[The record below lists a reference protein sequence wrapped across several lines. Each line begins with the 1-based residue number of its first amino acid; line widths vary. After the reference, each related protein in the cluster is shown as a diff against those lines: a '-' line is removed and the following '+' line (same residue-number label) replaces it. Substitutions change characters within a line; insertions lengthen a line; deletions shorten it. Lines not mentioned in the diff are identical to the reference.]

1 MRLSIEHVTTLSYDN
16 PINEA
21 HTEVRL
27 KPSDAGGQRCLS
39 FKLTTEP
46 VNATVL
52 AYIDEFGN
60 DVRYFDWLQP
70 HTRLTIAVTSEV
82 LTSAVFDPGQRELT
96 PLEDYDYRHPTIY
109 APADEAICRFAGP
122 HVVDGDPL
130 GTARAL
136 MEAIFRS
143 VKYERGATDV
153 KTTADDVI
161 RLGRGVCQDFAHLMI
176 AACRCQGIPARYVS
190 GYLYDPAFF
199 GDSAATHAWVDVFI
213 PGQGWVSL
221 DPTHNC
227 EQNER
232 YVRVAI
238 GRDYA
243 DAPPTRGV
251 FKGNARETLDV
262 RVVIR
267 SL

>member
-213 PGQGWVSL
+213 SEQGWVSL

>member
-1 MRLSIEHVTTLSYDN
+1 MRLFIEHLTTLSYDA

-27 KPSDAGGQRCLS
+27 KPADAGGQRCLS
-39 FKLTTEP
+39 FKLLTEP
-46 VNATVL
+46 VKAHVL
-52 AYIDEFGN
+52 AYIDHFGN

-70 HTRLTIAVTSEV
+70 HQRLSIAVTSEV
-82 LTSAVFDPGQRELT
+82 LTAPLFDPGAGELT
-96 PLEDYDYRHPTIY
+96 PLEEYDYCHPTAY

-122 HVVDGDPL
+122 HILPDDPL
-130 GTARAL
+130 GTARTL
-136 MEAIFRS
+136 SEAVFRS
-143 VKYERGATDV
+143 IKYERGATDV

-161 RLGRGVCQDFAHLMI
+161 RLGRGVCQDFAHLLI
-176 AACRCQGIPARYVS
+176 ACCRCQGIPARYVS
-190 GYLYDPAFF
+190 GYLYDPKFF
-199 GDSAATHAWVDVFI
+199 GDTAATHAWVDVFI
-213 PGQGWVSL
+213 AGHGWISL

-232 YVRVAI
+232 YVRVAV

-243 DAPPTRGV
+243 DVPPTRGV
-251 FKGNARETLDV
+251 FKGNAKETLEV

-267 SL
+267 AL

>member
-1 MRLSIEHVTTLSYDN
+1 MRLSIQHITTLSYDN

-39 FKLTTEP
+39 FKLVTEP

-52 AYIDEFGN
+52 AYADEFGN

-70 HTRLTIAVTSEV
+70 HTRLTIGVTSEV
-82 LTSAVFDPGQRELT
+82 LTSAAFDPGQRELT
-96 PLEDYDYRHPTIY
+96 PLEDYDYRHPTAY

-130 GTARAL
+130 GTAQAL
-136 MEAIFRS
+136 MRAVFGAI
-143 VKYERGATDV
+143 KYERGATDV
-153 KTTADDVI
+153 KTTADDVLS
-161 RLGRGVCQDFAHLMI
+161 LGRGVCQDFAHLLI

-190 GYLYDPAFF
+190 GYLYDPRFF

-213 PGQGWVSL
+213 PERGWVSL

-243 DAPPTRGV
+243 DVPPTRGV
-251 FKGNARETLDV
+251 FKGNAKEMLDV

-267 SL
+267 PL